1 MDGGG
6 HICEGAGAVYSGTKL
21 WEARRGSR
29 PEWGGKGQQGKIG
42 NSETIEIKDR

>member
-6 HICEGAGAVYSGTKL
+6 HICEVAGAVYSGTKL